1 MGWADSAAHFKPPM
15 PSRTRYKCLHCREV
29 YLCDW
34 RNRGRQH
41 YCAKPE
47 CRKASKAASQKRW
60 LAKEENKNYFL
71 GSDNVERV
79 RRWRADHPGYWRKK
93 KPAQQDALQEICKKQ
108 SVVDEKDMP
117 QSVAPALQD
126 ICSAQPA
133 LIVGLISVLTGHAL
147 QEDIAAS
154 ARIFQSRGED
164 ILRMVPGV
172 SLTADYENQ
181 THSMRPSTAACA
193 API

>member
-1 MGWADSAAHFKPPM
+1 MS
-15 PSRTRYKCLHCREV
+15 SRTRYKCLHCRE
-29 YLCDW
+29 LHFCDW

-41 YCAKPE
+41 YCIKPE
-47 CRKASKAASQKRW
+47 CRKASKTASQQRW
-60 LAKEENKNYFL
+60 LAKKENKNYFQ

-79 RRWRADHPGYWRKK
+79 RRWRAAHPGYWRKK
-93 KPAQQDALQEICKKQ
+93 KPAQQDALQEISMEQ
-108 SVVDEKDMP
+108 SPVDEEFAAKK
-117 QSVAPALQD
+117 SAPALQD

-164 ILRMVPGV
+164 ILRMGHGV
-172 SLTADYENQ
+172 SFTTDHENQ
-181 THSMRPSTAACA
+181 TYFMRPPVAARA
-193 API
+193 SPI

>member
-1 MGWADSAAHFKPPM
+1 M
-15 PSRTRYKCLHCREV
+15 PSRTRYKCLHCKEV
-29 YLCDW
+29 HLCDW
-34 RNRGRQH
+34 RNRRRQH

-60 LAKEENKNYFL
+60 LAKEENKNYFQ
-71 GSDNVERV
+71 GCDNAERV
-79 RRWRADHPGYWRKK
+79 RRWRAAHPGYWRIKK
-93 KPAQQDALQEICKKQ
+93 SAQQDALQETCIEQCA
-108 SVVDEKDMP
+108 VDEDVADRE
-117 QSVAPALQD
+117 VAPTLQD

-133 LIVGLISVLTGHAL
+133 LIVGLISVLTGYAL

-172 SLTADYENQ
+172 SSTTNYENQ
-181 THSMRPSTAACA
+181 THSMPPSTAARA

>member
-1 MGWADSAAHFKPPM
+1 MC
-15 PSRTRYKCLHCREV
+15 T
-29 YLCDW
+29 CDR
-34 RNRGRQH
+34 RNLGRQR

-47 CRKASKAASQKRW
+47 CRKVSKAASQKRW
-60 LAKEENKNYFL
+60 LAKEENKNYFR

-79 RRWRADHPGYWRKK
+79 RRWREANPGYWRKK
-93 KPAQQDALQEICKKQ
+93 KAKQQDALQETCMVQ
-108 SVVDEKDMP
+108 GVVDERVATQKA
-117 QSVAPALQD
+117 APALQD
-126 ICSAQPA
+126 IFSPQPA

-164 ILRMVPGV
+164 ILRMVPGA
-172 SLTADYENQ
+172 SSTADYENQ
-181 THSMRPSTAACA
+181 THSVPASTAARA

>member
-1 MGWADSAAHFKPPM
+1 M
-15 PSRTRYKCLHCREV
+15 PSKKLFKCLHCSE
-29 YLCDW
+29 LHPCDW

-41 YCAKPE
+41 FCAKPD
-47 CRKASKAASQKRW
+47 CRKASKAASQWRW
-60 LAKEENKNYFL
+60 VAKSENQNYFR

-79 RRWRADHPGYWRKK
+79 RRWRAAHPGYWRKK
-93 KPAQQDALQEICKKQ
+93 RPPQQDALQEICIGQHADVQEDTAK
-108 SVVDEKDMP
+108 SPE
-117 QSVAPALQD
+117 SALQE
-126 ICSAQPA
+126 ICSLQPA

-164 ILRMVPGV
+164 ILRMRRSVTPV
-172 SLTADYENQ
+172 SDYESQ
-181 THSMRPSTAACA
+181 THSVCPSTATRA

>member
-1 MGWADSAAHFKPPM
+1 M
-15 PSRTRYKCLHCREV
+15 PSRTHYKCLHCREV

-41 YCAKPE
+41 YCAKPG

-60 LAKEENKNYFL
+60 LAKEENKNYFQ

-79 RRWRADHPGYWRKK
+79 RRWRAAHPGYWRKK
-93 KPAQQDALQEICKKQ
+93 KPEQQDALQESCKKQ
-108 SVVDEKDMP
+108 DVVGERDMP
-117 QSVAPALQD
+117 QKVTPALQD
-126 ICSAQPA
+126 IFSAQPA

-147 QEDIAAS
+147 QDDIAAS

-164 ILRMVPGV
+164 ILRMGCGISP
-172 SLTADYENQ
+172 TA
-181 THSMRPSTAACA
+181 TL
-193 API
+193 

>member
-1 MGWADSAAHFKPPM
+1 MGWADSAVHFGPLM
-15 PSRTRYKCLHCREV
+15 PSRTRYKCLHCRE
-29 YLCDW
+29 LHFCDW

-47 CRKASKAASQKRW
+47 CRKASKAASQKGW

-117 QSVAPALQD
+117 QKVAPALQD
-126 ICSAQPA
+126 ICSVQPA

-164 ILRMVPGV
+164 ILRMVPEV
-172 SLTADYENQ
+172 LLTADYENQ
-181 THSMRPSTAACA
+181 THSMRPSPAACA

>member
-1 MGWADSAAHFKPPM
+1 M
-15 PSRTRYKCLHCREV
+15 PSRTRYKCLHCRE
-29 YLCDW
+29 LHICDW
-34 RNRGRQH
+34 RNRNRQH

-47 CRKASKAASQKRW
+47 CRKASKAASQQRW
-60 LAKEENKNYFL
+60 LAKEENKNYFQ

-79 RRWRADHPGYWRKK
+79 QRWRADHPGYWRKK
-93 KPAQQDALQEICKKQ
+93 TPEQQDALQEICMEQ
-108 SVVDEKDMP
+108 SPGDEQLAP
-117 QSVAPALQD
+117 QNSAPALQE
-126 ICSAQPA
+126 ICFAQPA

-172 SLTADYENQ
+172 SPTADYENQ
-181 THSMRPSTAACA
+181 THSVCPSTAARA
-193 API
+193 ASI